1 MQPYRIV
8 MQYHSLSSRS
18 SALSVTLHDVLM
30 KSVTYNQNT
39 IVLLFTQLV
48 ETLEYL
54 HEDVKI
60 LHNDLKCSNVL
71 LCDGSGVCNV
81 QIMLL
86 DFGKAT
92 SITDVR
98 KYALNDIE
106 KIQYVKYYPH
116 LAPEVV
122 QGYAPQSK
130 QSDVYA
136 LGIIFHQ
143 VFDHAEMRDI
153 NSKVTK
159 KVYNLAAKCTSPHA
173 FNRPDA
179 KNILV
184 TIKEILCC
192 N

>member
-1 MQPYRIV
+1 

-48 ETLEYL
+48 ETLE
-54 HEDVKI
+54 
-60 LHNDLKCSNVL
+60 DL
-71 LCDGSGVCNV
+71 NV